1 MSAVRAIMSKKGI
14 GAMKVFVFM
23 VCLFFSMMAGA
34 NTTHEHVN
42 HLSGL
47 MQDLVKDRPNHI
59 LNKDPGKREVIA
71 REILAASAE
80 YPVAFPELILFISY
94 RESQFNPRAIGD
106 GGKSTGIMQLG
117 FVVRRVCKQELG
129 FDLSKRSMQLKCGA
143 YWVQRFTERC
153 GSLHSGLAAYNSK
166 KGRCG
171 GTPRGARMAR
181 HRIRTATRMR
191 AEFFSSN

>member
-1 MSAVRAIMSKKGI
+1 
-14 GAMKVFVFM
+14 
-23 VCLFFSMMAGA
+23 
-34 NTTHEHVN
+34 
-42 HLSGL
+42 

-59 LNKDPGKREVIA
+59 LNKDVEKREAIA
-71 REILAASAE
+71 KEILEASYV

-94 RESQFNPRAIGD
+94 RESQFNPKAIGD

-117 FVVRRVCKQELG
+117 FVARRVCKKDMGL
-129 FDLSKRSMQLKCGA
+129 DLRKRSNQLKCGA
-143 YWVQRFTERC
+143 YWVQRFAEEC

-181 HRIRTATRMR
+181 HRIRMARRMR
-191 AEFFSSN
+191 DARFASN

>member
-1 MSAVRAIMSKKGI
+1 
-14 GAMKVFVFM
+14 MKFFVFM
-23 VCLFFSMMAGA
+23 FCLFFSVMAGA
-34 NTTHEHVN
+34 TTTHEHVN

-59 LNKDPGKREVIA
+59 LNRDAEKRETIA
-71 REILAASAE
+71 KEILAASNL

-106 GGKSTGIMQLG
+106 DGRSTGIMQIG
-117 FVVRRVCKQELG
+117 FAARMVCKKEMG
-129 FDLSKRSMQLKCGA
+129 FNLRKRSDQLKCGA
-143 YWVQRFTERC
+143 YWVQRLAEEC

-171 GTPRGARMAR
+171 GTPRGARIAR
-181 HRIRTATRMR
+181 HRIRTANRMR
-191 AEFFSSN
+191 TARFSLD